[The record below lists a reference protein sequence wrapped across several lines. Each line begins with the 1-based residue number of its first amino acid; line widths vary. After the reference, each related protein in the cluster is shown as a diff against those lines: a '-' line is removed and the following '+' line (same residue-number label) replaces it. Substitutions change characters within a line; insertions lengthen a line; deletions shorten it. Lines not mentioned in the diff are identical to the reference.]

1 MAKKYLRNKMNLPHI
16 EILNKIHK
24 FKHEKFGSV
33 VVNCKINDVQYKLIL
48 LTADCESNQNL
59 MEIIGRWRKENEIW
73 FLSQFNVTTERTT
86 KWFKMNL
93 IEIQDRLLFII
104 EVENKYIGHVG
115 LFRFDFEKNTCE
127 IDNIVRGEPE
137 YAGIMGD
144 AVLNMMDWGK
154 KQLDINSYLLKVVS
168 DNIRAIKFYNRLGFI
183 EVLKIPLI
191 QVMGNDGLEWVE
203 APIEYKNE
211 ANRYYIVMKSVQ

>member
-1 MAKKYLRNKMNLPHI
+1 MNLPHI